1 MVGGSTNV
9 DDAGMGT
16 RDGLRSES
24 NGWASLVVVM
34 LDWVIWNVRVMIAVE
49 RLFQTLN
56 TP

>member
-34 LDWVIWNVRVMIAVE
+34 LDGVIWNVRVMITVE
-49 RLFQTLN
+49 RLFQTIKNL
-56 TP
+56 